1 MGWIEKL
8 GGGRKKRRFTGTS
21 LGEHFPARPWRLE
34 KPGRAQTL
42 ARYHR
47 SLFHKI
53 IEALVAFGPIGLLVL
68 SFADSL
74 GIPVATGLDAL
85 LILIAVK
92 TPQSAHLTACAAIAG
107 SLAGNYLLFNI
118 ARRGGRKYLERS
130 GNPERVRRFRAWF
143 ERYGLVT
150 IFVPALLPIPLPLKL
165 FVVSAGALQT
175 GLRPFLLVV
184 ALARLLRFGGDAW
197 LGVALGEQ
205 SAAYLKSHTWYFI
218 GAALL
223 LFVALFS
230 LIRLND
236 HWRERLARPQISH

>member
-1 MGWIEKL
+1 M
-8 GGGRKKRRFTGTS
+8 
-21 LGEHFPARPWRLE
+21 
-34 KPGRAQTL
+34 
-42 ARYHR
+42 
-47 SLFHKI
+47 
-53 IEALVAFGPIGLLVL
+53 AFGPFGLLVL
-68 SFADSL
+68 AFVDSL

-92 TPQSAHLTACAAIAG
+92 EPQNAYLSGAAAIAG
-107 SLAGNYLLFNI
+107 SLGGNYLLFHI

-130 GNPERVRRFRAWF
+130 DTKERVRKFRSWF

-197 LGVALGEQ
+197 LGVTLGEQ
-205 SAAYLKSHTWYFI
+205 STAYLKAHTWHFI

-223 LFVALFS
+223 LFIALFT

-236 HWRERLARPQISH
+236 HWRQRLARPQILH

>member
-1 MGWIEKL
+1 M
-8 GGGRKKRRFTGTS
+8 T
-21 LGEHFPARPWRLE
+21 
-34 KPGRAQTL
+34 
-42 ARYHR
+42 RYNP

-53 IEALVAFGPIGLLVL
+53 IETLVAFGPLGLLVL

-74 GIPVATGLDAL
+74 GIPIATGLDAL

-92 TPQSAHLTACAAIAG
+92 APQEAYLGGVAAVAG
-107 SLAGNYLLFNI
+107 SLGGNYILFHL
-118 ARRGGRKYLERS
+118 ASRGGRRYLERS
-130 GNPERVRRFRAWF
+130 DNPERVQRFRSWF

-165 FVVSAGALQT
+165 FVISAGALQT

-184 ALARLLRFGGDAW
+184 TLARVIRFFGDSW
-197 LGVALGEQ
+197 LGVTLGDQ
-205 SAAYLKSHTWYFI
+205 SGHYLKAHSWHFV

-223 LFVALFS
+223 LFAGLFL

-236 HWRERLARPQISH
+236 HWRQRLARPQIQH